1 MNLKEK
7 IESDFIEC
15 YKQRDEERVSV
26 LRMLKSAVKNAEIE
40 AKSELSDEAIIK
52 VLQREIK
59 LRDQSAS
66 EFRKGNRP
74 ELAEKEEQESKI
86 IKAYLPEQLDDAA
99 LAEIVKATIIETG
112 ASGPSD
118 FGKVIQEVIKKSA
131 GKADGS
137 RISNLVRT
145 LINAK

>member
-1 MNLKEK
+1 MNLKES

-15 YKQRDEERVSV
+15 YKQRDEERISI
-26 LRMLKSAVKNAEIE
+26 LRMIKSAIKNAEIE
-40 AKSELSDEAIIK
+40 AKTELDNEAVIK

-66 EFRKGNRP
+66 EYRKGNRP
-74 ELAEKEEQESKI
+74 ELAEKEEKENEI
-86 IKAYLPEQLDDAA
+86 IKTYLPEQLDDAE
-99 LAEIVKATIIETG
+99 LTDIIKQTIMETG

-118 FGKVIQEVIKKSA
+118 FGKVISEVINKSA
-131 GKADGS
+131 GRADGS

-145 LINAK
+145 LINSK